1 MIFVDIYVLIYAV
14 GNLHPPRDHARK
26 FFAGCQAEDVRL
38 FTSAE
43 MLQELVHVC
52 LRVGRLDALD
62 ATTTLATDAGAEI
75 WSLEAADVTLARR
88 LHERYPQLTSR
99 DLCHLACCQ
108 RRGLRNLR
116 TFDSGLRDV
125 VGEPDESR

>member
-1 MIFVDIYVLIYAV
+1 MIFVDSNVFIYAV
-14 GNLHPPRDHARK
+14 GNPQPLRDPARK
-26 FFAGCQAEDVRL
+26 FFADCQAEGVRL
-38 FTSAE
+38 ITSAE
-43 MLQELVHVC
+43 MLQELVHVY

-62 ATTTLATDAGAEI
+62 AATTLATDTCVEI
-75 WSLEAADVTLARR
+75 SSLEAADVALARR
-88 LHERYPQLTSR
+88 LHERYPKLTSR

-108 RRGLRNLR
+108 RRGLRNLK